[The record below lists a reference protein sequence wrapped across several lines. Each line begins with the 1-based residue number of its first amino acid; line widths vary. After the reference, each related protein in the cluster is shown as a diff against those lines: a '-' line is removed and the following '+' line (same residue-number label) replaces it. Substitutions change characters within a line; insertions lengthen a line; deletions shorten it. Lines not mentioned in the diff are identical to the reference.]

1 MDRNG
6 VDAPHLILQPVVP
19 RKGDVDRNPAAARFC
34 PGKDVVPRKGDVDR
48 NVDHI
53 GLLAP
58 GDPVVPRKGDV
69 DRNPKTP
76 DAWLDGLGRP
86 PQGGRG

>member
-1 MDRNG
+1 M
-6 VDAPHLILQPVVP
+6 
-19 RKGDVDRNPAAARFC
+19 DRNPAAARFC

-69 DRNPKTP
+69 DRNQQVGQ
-76 DAWLDGLGRP
+76 LRLGRISRP